1 MKLKAAE
8 STAVQL
14 FASYR
19 RKGMAVDKAMAIVGA
34 SLQIT
39 PQDLA
44 ELLSKLDLLDTAPN
58 AIAATATAT
67 DMAEVDIA
75 EGLNALANE
84 GPRQLGDGHISFKD
98 ILEDFPDTEGNA

>member
-19 RKGMAVDKAMAIVGA
+19 RKGMAEDKAMAIVGA
-34 SLQIT
+34 SLQIAK
-39 PQDLA
+39 QDLA
-44 ELLSKLDLLDTAPN
+44 ELLSTLDLLDATPAVTPAP
-58 AIAATATAT
+58 AK

-75 EGLNALANE
+75 EGLNSLSNE
-84 GPRQLGDGHISFKD
+84 GPRQLGDGRIKFKD

>member
-1 MKLKAAE
+1 MTE
-8 STAVQL
+8 
-14 FASYR
+14 
-19 RKGMAVDKAMAIVGA
+19 DKAMAIIGA

-39 PQDLA
+39 PQDLT
-44 ELLSKLDLLDTAPN
+44 ELLTSLDLLDSAPV
-58 AIAATATAT
+58 AAAARAT

-98 ILEDFPDTEGNA
+98 ILEDFPDTEGSA

>member
-1 MKLKAAE
+1 MKLKATE

-19 RKGMAVDKAMAIVGA
+19 RKGMAEDKAMAIVGA

-44 ELLSKLDLLDTAPN
+44 ELLTSLDLLDTAPLPRQQPL
-58 AIAATATAT
+58 T

-75 EGLNALANE
+75 EGLNALQMRAR
-84 GPRQLGDGHISFKD
+84 GQLGDGHINFRD

>member
-44 ELLSKLDLLDTAPN
+44 ELLSKLDLLDTAP
-58 AIAATATAT
+58 IATAAAPK

-75 EGLNALANE
+75 EGLNALSHE
-84 GPRQLGDGHISFKD
+84 GPRQLGDGQLNFRD

>member
-1 MKLKAAE
+1 MKLKAKE
-8 STAVQL
+8 STAVKL

-19 RKGMAVDKAMAIVGA
+19 RKGMAADKAITIVGA

-44 ELLSKLDLLDTAPN
+44 ELLTSLDLLDGTPIASAAPP
-58 AIAATATAT
+58 A

-84 GPRQLGDGHISFKD
+84 GPRQLGDGQLNFRD
-98 ILEDFPDTEGNA
+98 ILEDSPDTEGNA

>member
-8 STAVQL
+8 STAVRL

-19 RKGMAVDKAMAIVGA
+19 RKGMAEDKAMAIVGA

-44 ELLSKLDLLDTAPN
+44 ELLTSLDLLDASP
-58 AIAATATAT
+58 IAATAAPK

-75 EGLNALANE
+75 EGLNALADE
-84 GPRQLGDGHISFKD
+84 GPRQLGDGHINFRD

>member
-1 MKLKAAE
+1 MKLKAKE
-8 STAVQL
+8 STAVRL

-19 RKGMAVDKAMAIVGA
+19 RKGMAEDKAMAIVGA

-39 PQDLA
+39 QQDLA
-44 ELLSKLDLLDTAPN
+44 ELLTSLDLLETAPV
-58 AIAATATAT
+58 AAAAPAT

-75 EGLNALANE
+75 DGLNALSNE
-84 GPRQLGDGHISFKD
+84 GPRQLGDGQLNFRD

>member
-1 MKLKAAE
+1 MKLKATE

-19 RKGMAVDKAMAIVGA
+19 RKGMAADKAMAIIGA

-39 PQDLA
+39 QQDLA
-44 ELLSKLDLLDTAPN
+44 ELLSKLDLLDTAP
-58 AIAATATAT
+58 IAATAAPK

-84 GPRQLGDGHISFKD
+84 GPRQLGDGQLNFRD

>member
-1 MKLKAAE
+1 MKLKATE

-19 RKGMAVDKAMAIVGA
+19 RKGMAEDKAMGIVGA

-39 PQDLA
+39 REDLA
-44 ELLSKLDLLDTAPN
+44 ELLTSLDLLDTAPV
-58 AIAATATAT
+58 AAAASTA

-75 EGLNALANE
+75 EGLNALSNGGLRE
-84 GPRQLGDGHISFKD
+84 LGDGHIKFKD

>member
-1 MKLKAAE
+1 MKLKAKE

-19 RKGMAVDKAMAIVGA
+19 RKGMAEDKALAIVGA

-44 ELLSKLDLLDTAPN
+44 ELLTSLDLLDTAPN
-58 AIAATATAT
+58 AIAATTT
-67 DMAEVDIA
+67 DLAEVDIA
-75 EGLNALANE
+75 EGLNALSNE
-84 GPRQLGDGHISFKD
+84 GPRQLGDGQLNFRD

>member
-1 MKLKAAE
+1 MKLKATE

-19 RKGMAVDKAMAIVGA
+19 RKGMAADKAMAIVGA

-75 EGLNALANE
+75 EGLNALADE
-84 GPRQLGDGHISFKD
+84 GPRQLGDGHINFRD

>member
-1 MKLKAAE
+1 MKLKATE

-19 RKGMAVDKAMAIVGA
+19 RKGMAADKAMAIVGA

-44 ELLSKLDLLDTAPN
+44 ELLNSLDLLDTAPV
-58 AIAATATAT
+58 AAAAPVT
-67 DMAEVDIA
+67 DVAEVDIA
-75 EGLNALANE
+75 EGLNALSNE
-84 GPRQLGDGHISFKD
+84 GPRQLGDGHINFKD

>member
-44 ELLSKLDLLDTAPN
+44 ELLTSLDLLDAAP
-58 AIAATATAT
+58 IAATAAPK

-75 EGLNALANE
+75 EGLNALADE
-84 GPRQLGDGHISFKD
+84 GPRQLGDGHINFRD
-98 ILEDFPDTEGNA
+98 ILEDFPETEGNA

>member
-1 MKLKAAE
+1 MRLKATE

-19 RKGMAVDKAMAIVGA
+19 RKGMAEDKAMAIVGA

-44 ELLSKLDLLDTAPN
+44 DLLTSLDLLDAAP
-58 AIAATATAT
+58 IAAATLVT
-67 DMAEVDIA
+67 DIAEVDIA
-75 EGLNALANE
+75 EGLNALSNKD
-84 GPRQLGDGHISFKD
+84 PRQLGDGHISFKD
-98 ILEDFPDTEGNA
+98 ILEDFPSTEGNT

>member
-1 MKLKAAE
+1 MKLKATE

-19 RKGMAVDKAMAIVGA
+19 RKGMAEDKAMAIVGA

-39 PQDLA
+39 KQDLA
-44 ELLSKLDLLDTAPN
+44 KLLTSLDLLDASP
-58 AIAATATAT
+58 IAATAAPK

-84 GPRQLGDGHISFKD
+84 GPRQLGDGHINFRD

>member
-1 MKLKAAE
+1 MKLKATE
-8 STAVQL
+8 STAVRL

-39 PQDLA
+39 KQDLA
-44 ELLSKLDLLDTAPN
+44 ELLTSLDLLDAAPV
-58 AIAATATAT
+58 AAAAPAK

-75 EGLNALANE
+75 EGLNALSNE
-84 GPRQLGDGHISFKD
+84 GPRQLGDGQLNFRD
-98 ILEDFPDTEGNA
+98 ILEDFPDTEGNS

>member
-19 RKGMAVDKAMAIVGA
+19 RKGMAEDKAMAIVGA

-44 ELLSKLDLLDTAPN
+44 ELLTSLDLLDVVP
-58 AIAATATAT
+58 IAATAAPK

-75 EGLNALANE
+75 EGLNALADE
-84 GPRQLGDGHISFKD
+84 GPRQLGDGHINFRD

>member
-1 MKLKAAE
+1 MKLKATE

-19 RKGMAVDKAMAIVGA
+19 RKGMAEDKAMAIVGA

-39 PQDLA
+39 PQDLI
-44 ELLSKLDLLDTAPN
+44 ELLASLDLLDLAPV
-58 AIAATATAT
+58 AAAAPAT

-75 EGLNALANE
+75 EGLNALSNE
-84 GPRQLGDGHISFKD
+84 GPRQLGDGQLNLRD

>member
-1 MKLKAAE
+1 MKLKATE

-19 RKGMAVDKAMAIVGA
+19 RKGMAEDKAMVIVGA

-44 ELLSKLDLLDTAPN
+44 ELLTSLDLLDTAP
-58 AIAATATAT
+58 IAAAAPAT

-75 EGLNALANE
+75 DGLNALSNE
-84 GPRQLGDGHISFKD
+84 GPRQLGDGRINFKD
-98 ILEDFPDTEGNA
+98 ILEDFPDTKGSA

>member
-8 STAVQL
+8 STAVRL

-19 RKGMAVDKAMAIVGA
+19 RKGMAADKAMAIVGA

-44 ELLSKLDLLDTAPN
+44 ELLTSLDLLDASP
-58 AIAATATAT
+58 IAATAAPK

-75 EGLNALANE
+75 EGLNALADE
-84 GPRQLGDGHISFKD
+84 GPRQLGDGHINFRD

>member
-1 MKLKAAE
+1 MKLKATE

-19 RKGMAVDKAMAIVGA
+19 RKGMAADKAMAIVGA

-44 ELLSKLDLLDTAPN
+44 ELLSKLDLLDTAP
-58 AIAATATAT
+58 IAAAAPAK

-75 EGLNALANE
+75 EGLNALSNE
-84 GPRQLGDGHISFKD
+84 GPKQLGDGQLNFRD

>member
-1 MKLKAAE
+1 MKLKATE

-14 FASYR
+14 FASSR
-19 RKGMAVDKAMAIVGA
+19 RNGMAADKAMAIVGA

-44 ELLSKLDLLDTAPN
+44 KLLTSLDLLDTAP
-58 AIAATATAT
+58 IAAAAPAT

-75 EGLNALANE
+75 EGLNALSNE
-84 GPRQLGDGHISFKD
+84 GLRQLGDGHINFRD
-98 ILEDFPDTEGNA
+98 ILEDFPDTEGDA

>member
-1 MKLKAAE
+1 MAE
-8 STAVQL
+8 
-14 FASYR
+14 
-19 RKGMAVDKAMAIVGA
+19 DKAMAIVGA

-44 ELLSKLDLLDTAPN
+44 ELLTSLDLLDTAPV
-58 AIAATATAT
+58 AVAARAT

-75 EGLNALANE
+75 EGLNALSNE
-84 GPRQLGDGHISFKD
+84 GPRQLGDGQLNFRD

>member
-19 RKGMAVDKAMAIVGA
+19 RKGMAEDKAMAIVGA

-44 ELLSKLDLLDTAPN
+44 ELLTSLDLLDNAPVAAAVSTA
-58 AIAATATAT
+58 

-75 EGLNALANE
+75 DGLNALSHE

>member
-19 RKGMAVDKAMAIVGA
+19 RKGMAEDKAMAIVGA

-39 PQDLA
+39 PQDLT
-44 ELLSKLDLLDTAPN
+44 ELLTSLDLLDASP
-58 AIAATATAT
+58 IAATAAPK

-75 EGLNALANE
+75 EGLNALSHE
-84 GPRQLGDGHISFKD
+84 SPRQLGDGRISFKD

>member
-19 RKGMAVDKAMAIVGA
+19 RKGMAEDKAMAIVGA

-44 ELLSKLDLLDTAPN
+44 ELLTSLDLLDNAPVAAAVSTA
-58 AIAATATAT
+58 

-75 EGLNALANE
+75 DGLNALSHE
-84 GPRQLGDGHISFKD
+84 GPRQLGDGHIKFKD
-98 ILEDFPDTEGNA
+98 ILEDFPDTKGNT

>member
-1 MKLKAAE
+1 MKLKATE

-19 RKGMAVDKAMAIVGA
+19 RKGMAADKAMAIVGA

>member
-1 MKLKAAE
+1 MKLKATE

-19 RKGMAVDKAMAIVGA
+19 RKGMAADKAMAIVGA

-44 ELLSKLDLLDTAPN
+44 ELLTSLDLLDASP
-58 AIAATATAT
+58 IAATAAPK

-75 EGLNALANE
+75 EGLNALADE
-84 GPRQLGDGHISFKD
+84 GPRQLGDGHISFRD